1 MTETTTIV
9 LCWNDDMWDALPNT
23 CKQKHYDDYKIA
35 TCVDADA
42 NETVPT
48 ALTTA
53 LKIDRECSFFAE
65 DRTECSTILKT
76 ALENIANHAPQDSS
90 LSIVTLATAG
100 IWNSSS
106 SLKNAE
112 IVTEQVYEAA
122 AFQLGGDKNTGV
134 CVYTPAILSNDKEQ
148 KAEKATVSVSTSFHQ
163 TEEPPKRMC
172 QVEYPLLL
180 SSNMF
185 PSDILVPAKT
195 QSLTQLFCVTD
206 NDYMISTEQAVDQY
220 DETKDSCSKRLLA
233 QAGIS

>member
-1 MTETTTIV
+1 MTTCGTPCRIHANKNTMTITK
-9 LCWNDDMWDALPNT
+9 LL
-23 CKQKHYDDYKIA
+23 H
-35 TCVDADA
+35 
-42 NETVPT
+42 
-48 ALTTA
+48 TA

-90 LSIVTLATAG
+90 SLSIVTLATAG

-106 SLKNAE
+106 SPKNAE

-134 CVYTPAILSNDKEQ
+134 CVYTPAILSNDMEQ
-148 KAEKATVSVSTSFHQ
+148 KAEKATVSASTSFHQ

-206 NDYMISTEQAVDQY
+206 NDYMISTEQTVDQY
-220 DETKDSCSKRLLA
+220 DENKDSCSKMLLA